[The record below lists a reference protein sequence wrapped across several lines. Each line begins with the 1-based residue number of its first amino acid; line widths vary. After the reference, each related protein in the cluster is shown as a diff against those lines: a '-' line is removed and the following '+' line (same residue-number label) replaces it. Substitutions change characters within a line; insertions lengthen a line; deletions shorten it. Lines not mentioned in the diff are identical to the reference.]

1 MVSATQPSLV
11 ALEES
16 DESDMDYVAVARS
29 ALPTIDGVPIV
40 QPPYGRITA
49 LDPTRGEIAW
59 QVPNGGTP
67 PAIRDHPLLKGVTL
81 PPTGSRSRAGLLA
94 TKTLLFA
101 GEGWGGQ
108 PVFRAL
114 DKATGKTSWE
124 TALPAVQ
131 TGPPRRLRP
140 RGRGAAS
147 TATTLSPQRRCAGAV
162 SDDRMPR
169 QRSCGLGFGAAA
181 GRILPPRAR
190 EAPMHTHS
198 RPSRRTFLLTG
209 GALAAAAAVRPW
221 PLGAQSPGFVK
232 IGIIGSGRQGGAI
245 GLLWAKAGHEV
256 LFSSRHPESL
266 TELVAQAGA
275 KARAGLPEEAARFG
289 EVILMAV
296 PYGALPQVG
305 KDYAPLMQ
313 GKIVIDVGNPRVDRD
328 GEVGKDGLARGTGVT
343 SKEHLP
349 GVRLVRALNA
359 LSFTQVTKEAH
370 RAGEK
375 LGIPIAAD
383 DAAAI
388 AMTVRLVTDAGFDPV
403 VVGGL
408 ARAREFDAGTSVY
421 VKGLTAAQLKAA
433 LELP

>member
-1 MVSATQPSLV
+1 
-11 ALEES
+11 
-16 DESDMDYVAVARS
+16 
-29 ALPTIDGVPIV
+29 
-40 QPPYGRITA
+40 
-49 LDPTRGEIAW
+49 
-59 QVPNGGTP
+59 
-67 PAIRDHPLLKGVTL
+67 
-81 PPTGSRSRAGLLA
+81 
-94 TKTLLFA
+94 
-101 GEGWGGQ
+101 
-108 PVFRAL
+108 
-114 DKATGKTSWE
+114 
-124 TALPAVQ
+124 
-131 TGPPRRLRP
+131 
-140 RGRGAAS
+140 
-147 TATTLSPQRRCAGAV
+147 
-162 SDDRMPR
+162 
-169 QRSCGLGFGAAA
+169 
-181 GRILPPRAR
+181 
-190 EAPMHTHS
+190 MHTHS

-209 GALAAAAAVRPW
+209 GALAATAAVRPW
-221 PLGAQSPGFVK
+221 PLGAQSPGSVK

-289 EVILMAV
+289 DVILIAV